1 MLYPESSE
9 LLSHWALKMGTPE
22 FTNKQKIK
30 RFPSGKSNQIKKKRK
45 PLR

>member
-9 LLSHWALKMGTPE
+9 LLFHWALKTGTPE

-30 RFPSGKSNQIKKKRK
+30 RFSSGKSNQIKKRK